1 MPKAREFEEY
11 TLPKLTEAELA
22 YTAGI
27 LDGEGSIVIQEH
39 YRRPNN
45 PRCRI
50 EIYNSNREMLDWMS
64 EKFCK
69 GLVRI
74 KKSKSEWT
82 KMTVYFWIVNPQ
94 KAVQTIL
101 IALLPFLIIKKEK
114 AKKALSILE
123 KHMGN
128 ADHGVRYLTGG
139 VRQAVEDSGWRVFP

>member
-1 MPKAREFEEY
+1 MPKAGEFEEY

-45 PRCRI
+45 PRCRM

-69 GLVRI
+69 GLVRVR
-74 KKSKSEWT
+74 SKNKLVKT
-82 KMTVYFWIVNPQ
+82 TMYFWIVNPQ

-123 KHMGN
+123 KRMGKP
-128 ADHGVRYLTGG
+128 DHGLRYFAGG
-139 VRQAVEDSGWRVFP
+139 VWQMLRTPVEGISL